1 MEDTCQVQ
9 GILRRVGRLQGRADA
24 VVAQHKAACDALD
37 ACTQQKK
44 DAESAQSILQAV
56 AQETQK
62 ELEYRISELVSLA
75 LAAVFPDPYTL
86 KLSFEMKRGR
96 TEAEFL
102 FERDGETVVPKYGSG
117 GGVKDVA
124 ALALRLA
131 VWSLRG
137 GRTRPLMVLDEPF
150 KNPSKGYR
158 PKVAKLLKRLSKD
171 LGIQIIMVTH
181 DIDLIEHADKVFHIR
196 LVKGV
201 SQLTVT

>member
-1 MEDTCQVQ
+1 MEVCEIV
-9 GILRRVGRLQGRADA
+9 RRVGRLQGRADA
-24 VVAQHKAACDALD
+24 VEARHKNACEELD
-37 ACTQQKK
+37 RCRQLKL
-44 DAESAQSILQAV
+44 DAESAQAILQAV

-62 ELEYRISELVSLA
+62 ELEYRVSELVSLA
-75 LAAVFPDPYTL
+75 MAAVFPDPYTL

-102 FERDGETVVPKYGSG
+102 FELDGETVNPKYGSG

-137 GRTRPLMVLDEPF
+137 GRTRPLIVLDEPF

-158 PKVAKLLKRLSKD
+158 PKVAKLLKRLSRD
-171 LGIQIIMVTH
+171 LGLQIIMVTH
-181 DIDLIEHADKVFHIR
+181 DEELIEHADKVF
-196 LVKGV
+196 LVKRVRKV
-201 SQLTVT
+201 SHVEIA